1 MVNENSDM
9 HTVVS
14 YGDLTLFKKVF
25 VAQKINDI
33 SLHGY
38 GLLHDAIASKK
49 LDIALFLIEN
59 GIDVNLTDSD
69 GWTALHYICESVYY
83 NFEVLKALLKKGA
96 DANIRDRHGNNAMWT
111 AVMNCDCERYEMI
124 ELLLSYHADIEGKN
138 KYGSSP
144 LELAH
149 ELEDDR
155 IIAILTKK

>member
-25 VAQKINDI
+25 VPQKINDI

-59 GIDVNLTDSD
+59 GIDVNLTDYD
-69 GWTALHYICESVYY
+69 GWTALHYICEGVYY
-83 NFEVLKALLKKGA
+83 NVEVLKALLKKGA

-111 AVMNCDCERYEMI
+111 AIMNYKKEHYEMV
-124 ELLLSYHADIEGKN
+124 ELLLSYNIDIEGKN

-144 LELAH
+144 LELAY
-149 ELEDDR
+149 ELEDDTL
-155 IIAILTKK
+155 ITILKKK